1 MSKFTNESRA
11 LCNHFNNFAFLKIA
25 LKMDKVSYVGNA
37 DVNAIDYLYKQYRQD
52 PESVDAGWKK
62 FFEGFEFAQ
71 TNYEEGGEI
80 PENFKKEFKVINL
93 INGYRQRGHL
103 FTKTNPVRERRQY
116 SPDLSIENFGLDQ
129 KDLDET
135 FQAGEQIGLGA
146 TTLKTIINHLEE
158 CYCQS
163 IGTEYLYTRDP
174 KRIEW
179 LRNKIETKNP
189 IPFSTERKIQVFKKL
204 NQASSFEA
212 FLGKKFVGQKRFSI
226 EGGEAL
232 IPALDTLVHRGSE
245 LGVEYFV
252 MGMAH
257 RGRLNSLANIFEKRP
272 RDIFSEF
279 EGKEFDFDTNFDGDV
294 KYHQGYTS
302 HITLSNGNPIGIT
315 LSPNPSHLEAVNTV
329 VEGIARAKID
339 NTYKEESKVCPVLIH
354 GDAAIAGQGIVYE
367 TIQMAQ
373 LNGYRAGG
381 TIHIVVNNQV
391 GFTTNYLDGR
401 SSTYCT
407 DVAKTTLC
415 PVFHVNGDD
424 IESVIKVVEAA
435 MEYRQTFNRDIF
447 IDLLCYRK
455 YGHNEG
461 DEPKFTQPK
470 LYDIIAKHPNPK
482 VIYQRELEAQGV
494 ISKEEAKQIED
505 AYNQFLEEEFD
516 ASRKN
521 EKALVYDFLK
531 LTWEGFRHGTAIDFE
546 KSPETGVDKQKLY
559 ELGIKLSSLPEGKK
573 YFRKIAKIFDD
584 RLNAFNNNSIDWG
597 SAEMLAYA
605 SLLVEGNAVRISGQ
619 DVERGTFSHRH
630 AVVKTEDTEE
640 EVQTLK
646 LLSDNQARFDVYNSL
661 LSEYGVLGFEY
672 GYSLATP
679 KTLTIWEAQFG
690 DFFNGAQIM
699 IDQFISAGE
708 DKWATQ
714 SGLVMLLPHGYEGQ
728 GAEHSSGRMERF
740 LQQCADLNMQIVNT
754 STPANHFHLLRR
766 QMKRD
771 FRKPLVVFSPKMLLR
786 YPDAMSSLEEMA
798 TGSFQEV
805 LDDPTAK
812 VKEVDTL
819 VLCSGKFYYEMK
831 VKAKELGVTNMAFVR
846 VEQLYPL
853 PQKQIDAILAKYKA
867 ENIIWAQEEPANMGA
882 WTYMAMN
889 LRKLDLIGI
898 TRPASAAS
906 AEGSKKLHEKRLAK
920 LFNELFSYAKVTV
933 KN

>member
-1 MSKFTNESRA
+1 
-11 LCNHFNNFAFLKIA
+11 
-25 LKMDKVSYVGNA
+25 MDKVSYVGNA
-37 DVNAIDYLYKQYRQD
+37 DVNAIDYLYKQYQQD

-71 TNYEEGGEI
+71 TNYEDGGEI

-116 SPDLSIENFGLDQ
+116 SPDLSIENFGLEE
-129 KDLDET
+129 KDLDEI

-146 TTLKTIINHLEE
+146 ITLKTIISHLEE
-158 CYCQS
+158 SYCQS
-163 IGTEYLYTRDP
+163 IGSEFLYIRDP
-174 KRIEW
+174 QRIEW
-179 LRNKIETKNP
+179 LRTKIETKNP
-189 IPFSTERKIQVFKKL
+189 NPFSKERKIQIFKKL

-232 IPALDTLVHRGSE
+232 IPALDTLVNRGSE

-302 HITLSNGNPIGIT
+302 QITLENGNSMGIT
-315 LSPNPSHLEAVNTV
+315 LAPNPSHLEAVNTV

-339 NTYKEESKVCPVLIH
+339 HIYKAESKVCPVLIH
-354 GDAAIAGQGIVYE
+354 GDAAVAAQGIVYE

-373 LNGYRAGG
+373 LDGYRAGG
-381 TIHIVVNNQV
+381 TVHIVVNNQV

-435 MEYRQTFNRDIF
+435 MEYRQVFNRDVF

-482 VIYQRELEAQGV
+482 VIYQKELEAQGV

-531 LTWEGFRHGTAIDFE
+531 LTWEGFRHGNAKDFE
-546 KSPETGVDKQKLY
+546 KSPDTGVDKEKLY
-559 ELGIKLSSLPEGKK
+559 ELGIKLASLPEGKK
-573 YFRKIAKIFDD
+573 YFRKIAKIFED
-584 RLNAFNNNSIDWG
+584 RLNAFKNDSLDWG

-605 SLLVEGNAVRISGQ
+605 SLLVEGNSVRISGQ

-640 EVQTLK
+640 EVETLK
-646 LLSDNQARFDVYNSL
+646 LLNDNQARFDVYNSL

-786 YPDAMSSLEEMA
+786 YPEAMSSLEEMA

-812 VKEVDTL
+812 VKEVDTV

-831 VKAKELGVTNMAFVR
+831 VKAKELGVSNIAFVR

-867 ENIIWAQEEPANMGA
+867 KNIIWAQEEPANMGA

-898 TRPASAAS
+898 TRAASAAS

>member
-1 MSKFTNESRA
+1 
-11 LCNHFNNFAFLKIA
+11 
-25 LKMDKVSYVGNA
+25 MDKVSYVGNA
-37 DVNAIDYLYKQYRQD
+37 DVNAIDYLYKQYQQD

-71 TNYEEGGEI
+71 TNYEDGGEI

-116 SPDLSIENFGLDQ
+116 SPDLSIENFGLEQ
-129 KDLDET
+129 KDLDEI

-146 TTLKTIINHLEE
+146 ITLKTIISHLEE
-158 CYCQS
+158 SYCQS
-163 IGTEYLYTRDP
+163 IGSEFLYIRDP
-174 KRIEW
+174 QRIEW
-179 LRNKIETKNP
+179 LRTKIETKNP
-189 IPFSTERKIQVFKKL
+189 NPFSKERKIQIFKKL

-232 IPALDTLVHRGSE
+232 IPALDTLVNRGSE

-302 HITLSNGNPIGIT
+302 QITLENGNPMGIT
-315 LSPNPSHLEAVNTV
+315 LAPNPSHLEAVNTV

-339 NTYKEESKVCPVLIH
+339 HIYKAESKVCPVLIH
-354 GDAAIAGQGIVYE
+354 GDAAVAAQGIVYE

-373 LNGYRAGG
+373 LDGYRAGG
-381 TIHIVVNNQV
+381 TVHIVVNNQV

-435 MEYRQTFNRDIF
+435 MEYRQVFNRDVF

-531 LTWEGFRHGTAIDFE
+531 LTWEGFRHGTAKDFE

-559 ELGIKLSSLPEGKK
+559 ELGIKLASLPEGKK
-573 YFRKIAKIFDD
+573 YFRKIAKIFED
-584 RLNAFNNNSIDWG
+584 RLNAFKKNSLDWG

-605 SLLVEGNAVRISGQ
+605 SLLVEGNSVRISGQ

-640 EVQTLK
+640 EVETLK
-646 LLSDNQARFDVYNSL
+646 LLNDNQARFDVYNSL

-812 VKEVDTL
+812 VKEVDTV

-831 VKAKELGVTNMAFVR
+831 VKAKELGVSNIAFVR

-867 ENIIWAQEEPANMGA
+867 KNIIWAQEEPANMGA

>member
-1 MSKFTNESRA
+1 
-11 LCNHFNNFAFLKIA
+11 
-25 LKMDKVSYVGNA
+25 MDKISYVGNA
-37 DVNAIDYLYKQYRQD
+37 DVSAIDHLYKEYSQN
-52 PESVDAGWKK
+52 PSNVDIGWQK
-62 FFEGFEFAQ
+62 FFEGFDFAR
-71 TNYEEGGEI
+71 TNFEDQGQI
-80 PENFKKEFKVINL
+80 PENYLKEFRVINL
-93 INGYRQRGHL
+93 INGYRSRGHL

-116 SPDLSIENFGLDQ
+116 SPTLAIENFELAEA
-129 KDLDET
+129 DLET
-135 FQAGEQIGLGA
+135 VFQAGEIIGIGPSSLRN
-146 TTLKTIINHLEE
+146 IVHHLDET
-158 CYCQS
+158 YCQS
-163 IGTEYLYTRDP
+163 IGIEYVYIRDP
-174 KRIEW
+174 ERVDWIK
-179 LRNKIETKNP
+179 NKIELKNRP
-189 IPFSTERKIQVFKKL
+189 VIDKNRKIEIYKKL

-212 FLGKKFVGQKRFSI
+212 FLGKKFVGQKRFSV

-232 IPALDTLVHRGSE
+232 IPALDVLVKRGSS

-257 RGRLNSLANIFEKRP
+257 RGRLNTLTNIFEKRP
-272 RDIFSEF
+272 KDIFSEF
-279 EGKEFDFDTNFDGDV
+279 EGKEFDFESTFDGDV
-294 KYHQGYTS
+294 KYHQGFTS
-302 HITLSNGNPIGIT
+302 YVTLENGKRIGLT

-329 VEGIARAKID
+329 VEGIARAKVDTELHDEAKI
-339 NTYKEESKVCPVLIH
+339 CPVLIH
-354 GDAAIAGQGIVYE
+354 GDAAVAGQGIVYE

-373 LNGYRAGG
+373 LDGYRAGG

-391 GFTTNYLDGR
+391 GFTTNYLDAR

-424 IESVIKVVEAA
+424 VEAVVQAMEIA

-461 DEPKFTQPK
+461 DEPKFTQPS
-470 LYDIIAKHPNPK
+470 LYNIIAKHPNPRE
-482 VIYQRELEAQGV
+482 IYFKQLETEGVLSKDEAAKIEDEYNNFLEA
-494 ISKEEAKQIED
+494 
-505 AYNQFLEEEFD
+505 EFD
-516 ASRKN
+516 IAKKQD
-521 EKALVYDFLK
+521 KALVYDFLSHA
-531 LTWEGFRHGTAIDFE
+531 WEGYRHSKPEDFDASPITGFE
-546 KSPETGVDKQKLY
+546 KKKLLDLGV
-559 ELGIKLSSLPEGKK
+559 KLSTLPEGKK
-573 YFRKIAKIFDD
+573 YFRKIAKIFED
-584 RLNAFNNNSIDWG
+584 RLNAIKSDKLDWG

-605 SLLVEGNAVRISGQ
+605 TLLEEGHPVRISGQ

-640 EVQTLK
+640 EVLS
-646 LLSDNQARFDVYNSL
+646 LNHLSDKQAKFEVYNSL

-679 KTLTIWEAQFG
+679 NGLTIWEAQFG

-699 IDQFISAGE
+699 VDQFISAGE

-740 LQQCADLNMQIVNT
+740 LQQCADYNMQIVNT

-766 QMKRD
+766 QLKRE

-786 YPDAMSSLEEMA
+786 YPAATSKLDEMA

-805 LDDPTAK
+805 LDDVSADAK
-812 VKEVDTL
+812 NVETL
-819 VLCSGKFYYEMK
+819 VLCSGKFFYEMK
-831 VKAKELGVTNMAFVR
+831 EKAQSLGIDSYAFVR

-853 PQKQIDAILAKYKA
+853 PQKQIDAVLKKYKNA
-867 ENIIWAQEEPANMGA
+867 KNIVWAQEEPANMGA

-889 LRKLDLIGI
+889 LRHIPLIGVC
-898 TRPASAAS
+898 RPASAAS
-906 AEGSKKLHEKRLAK
+906 AEGSKKLHEKRLEK
-920 LFNELFSYAKVTV
+920 LYSQLFSYAKVPV
-933 KN
+933 K